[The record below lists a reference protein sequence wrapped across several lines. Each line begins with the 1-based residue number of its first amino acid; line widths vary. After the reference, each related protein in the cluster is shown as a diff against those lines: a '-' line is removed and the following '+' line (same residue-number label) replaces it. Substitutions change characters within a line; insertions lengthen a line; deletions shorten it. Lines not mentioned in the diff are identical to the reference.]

1 MNMYTRNDPIIDK
14 VSSNL
19 YLVDINEKSF
29 ELGRWPYGHK
39 RGSIWK
45 AYEVTEDEVR
55 FIETFTNMR
64 DAMRVMKAMS

>member
-1 MNMYTRNDPIIDK
+1 MYTRNDPIIDK

-29 ELGRWPYGHK
+29 ELGRWAYGHK

-55 FIETFTNMR
+55 FIETFTTMK
-64 DAMRVMKAMS
+64 DAMRVMKAMA

>member
-1 MNMYTRNDPIIDK
+1 MYTRNDPIIDR

-29 ELGRWPYGHK
+29 ELGRWVYEHK

-55 FIETFTNMR
+55 FIETFTTMR
-64 DAMRVMKAMS
+64 DAMRAMKAMS

>member
-1 MNMYTRNDPIIDK
+1 MYTRNDPIIDK

-29 ELGRWPYGHK
+29 ELGRWVYEHK

>member
-1 MNMYTRNDPIIDK
+1 MYTRNDPIIDK

-29 ELGRWPYGHK
+29 ELGRWAYEHK
-39 RGSIWK
+39 RGSVWK

-55 FIETFTNMR
+55 VIETVTSMR
-64 DAMRVMKAMS
+64 EAMNAMKAMS

>member
-1 MNMYTRNDPIIDK
+1 MYTRNDPIIDK

-29 ELGRWPYGHK
+29 ELGRWAYEHK

-55 FIETFTNMR
+55 FIETFTTMK
-64 DAMRVMKAMS
+64 DAMRAMKAIA

>member
-1 MNMYTRNDPIIDK
+1 MYTRNDPIIDK

>member
-1 MNMYTRNDPIIDK
+1 MYTRNDPIIDK

-29 ELGRWPYGHK
+29 ELGRWAYEHK

-55 FIETFTNMR
+55 FIETFTSMR
-64 DAMRVMKAMS
+64 EAMTAMKAIA

>member
-1 MNMYTRNDPIIDK
+1 MYTRNDPIIDK

-29 ELGRWPYGHK
+29 ELGRWAYEHK

-55 FIETFTNMR
+55 FIETFTSMR
-64 DAMRVMKAMS
+64 EAMNAMKAMS

>member
-1 MNMYTRNDPIIDK
+1 MDMYTKNEPIIDK
-14 VSSNL
+14 VASNL
-19 YLVDINEKSF
+19 YLIDINEKSF

-55 FIETFTNMR
+55 LIETFTTMR
-64 DAMRVMKAMS
+64 DAVKAMKAMA